1 MEADANINL
10 SVRAEWEPSGKG
22 TKTCGA
28 THLLRAG
35 VQPSDPYLIDG
46 TVRESHQASCKIA
59 SCNLD
64 ETTLSWFGRLESQ
77 KLKQNNEYHFE
88 KFNPI
93 MVSTT

>member
-35 VQPSDPYLIDG
+35 VQPSVPYLIDG
-46 TVRESHQASCKIA
+46 TVRGWVRC
-59 SCNLD
+59 
-64 ETTLSWFGRLESQ
+64 LSGIEQ
-77 KLKQNNEYHFE
+77 E
-88 KFNPI
+88 
-93 MVSTT
+93 